1 VVLAGLKA
9 NPHANELL
17 SVSLDEALAEI
28 EKRLGPDESHWSW
41 GKLHETY
48 FRHPLNALPPADA
61 LAAPHSFGLDSASG
75 QREHLLDSFDLP
87 PVPRPG
93 DANTV
98 NATGGGNYAAAYGA
112 SYREIIDVN
121 DWDRSVMTNVP
132 GESGVPGD
140 KHYDDL
146 VGPWSRGEYHP
157 LPFSR
162 KAVEAATEER
172 ILLVPAK

>member
-1 VVLAGLKA
+1 
-9 NPHANELL
+9 
-17 SVSLDEALAEI
+17 
-28 EKRLGPDESHWSW
+28 
-41 GKLHETY
+41 
-48 FRHPLNALPPADA
+48 
-61 LAAPHSFGLDSASG
+61 
-75 QREHLLDSFDLP
+75 
-87 PVPRPG
+87 
-93 DANTV
+93 V
-98 NATGGGNYAAAYGA
+98 NATAGGGNYAAAYGA

-146 VGPWSRGEYHP
+146 VGPWSKGEYHP
-157 LPFSR
+157 MPFSR